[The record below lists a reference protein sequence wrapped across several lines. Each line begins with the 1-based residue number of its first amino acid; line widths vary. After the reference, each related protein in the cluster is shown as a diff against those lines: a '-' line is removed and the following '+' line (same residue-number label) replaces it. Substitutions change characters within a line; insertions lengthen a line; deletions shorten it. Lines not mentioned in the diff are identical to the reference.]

1 MIRSATASFL
11 GSHVN
16 KIDQKG
22 RVAAPADFRRA
33 LEPEKGFFS
42 VPAIEGPFLE
52 CGGEDY
58 VLRQKAMINALPPY
72 HEDRLALE
80 DHLIGAMRPLFFD
93 AEGRIVLP
101 EALRSHAR
109 LQDRVLFVGLGDTF
123 VIRAAE
129 GEEER
134 LAASRERAR
143 AALRRLNNPGAAQ

>member
-11 GSHVN
+11 GSHIN

-42 VPAIEGPFLE
+42 APSLEGPFLE
-52 CGGEDY
+52 CGGEDW
-58 VLRQKAMINALPPY
+58 VMRQKALIGTLPPY
-72 HEDRLALE
+72 DEDRLALE

-101 EALRSHAR
+101 EALRAHAR
-109 LQDRVLFVGLGDTF
+109 LQERTLFVGLGDTF

-134 LAASRERAR
+134 LAASRDRAR
-143 AALRRLNNPGAAQ
+143 AALRKLNFPKAPQ